1 MPNWDKVVRGWR
13 VSRVDKAIGFFDRA
27 LRAVAG
33 VASSAERFPESNDAD
48 MSPAEREEVI
58 GMMRVNHAGEVCAQS
73 LYLAQAMIARGPE
86 LREHFLKSA
95 EEEAAHLAWMRTRL
109 AELGG
114 RRSFLDPLWFA
125 GASGIALLAAAA
137 GDRTSLAFLRET
149 ERQVGEHL
157 AGHLK
162 RLPAGDERSR
172 AMLSRMRD
180 DELAHAQGAEQR
192 GGPEMPMAGRVAM
205 RAAARVMTG
214 IAAYV

>member
-1 MPNWDKVVRGWR
+1 MSKV
-13 VSRVDKAIGFFDRA
+13 DTAIGLFDRA
-27 LRAVAG
+27 LRALAG
-33 VASSAERFPESNDAD
+33 VAASAERFPDANDAGL
-48 MSPAEREEVI
+48 SVSERAEVI

-73 LYLAQAMIARGPE
+73 LYLAQAMVARDSD
-86 LREHFLKSA
+86 LREHFLRSA

-114 RRSFLDPLWFA
+114 RRSLLDPLWFA
-125 GASGIALLAAAA
+125 GASGVALLAAAA

-149 ERQVGEHL
+149 ERQVGDHL

-180 DELAHAQGAEQR
+180 DELAHAQGAELR
-192 GGPEMPMAGRVAM
+192 GGPEMPMVGRVAM